1 MKGAMLVGGFG
12 TRLRPLT
19 VTTPK
24 PMLPLVNM
32 PFLEI
37 ELLHLKEYGVD
48 EVVLSTGYLP
58 EVFDEYFGDGSSLG
72 MKLVHVTED
81 EPLGTCGAI
90 KNVERH
96 LGDEPV
102 IVCNG
107 DILTDLDIGALVQYH
122 KDKGAVVTITLTP
135 VEDPTAYG
143 LVPLDDDGR
152 IKEFVEKP
160 SWDQVVTNLINAGTY
175 VLDPKVL
182 KDVPPGVNYSFERQL
197 FPDLLRQGEA
207 LYGFPSDCYWLDL
220 GTPEKY
226 LSAHHDI
233 LDGQVRVPLAGA
245 DRGDRVFLGEGVL
258 IDETAHVYGP
268 LLAGDGV
275 RIGAGARVGDRT
287 CLGSGVSIESGARV
301 EGSVVLDEAVIG
313 EHCVVEQSI
322 IGRGTRLGPDVHVAD
337 CSVLGDNIEAG
348 GENEFLK
355 GIRIWPSTIIE
366 AGKVRFYRTGD

>member
-19 VTTPK
+19 ITTPK
-24 PMLPLVNM
+24 PMLPLVNV

-37 ELLHLKEYGVD
+37 ELLHLREYGVD

-58 EVFDEYFGDGSSLG
+58 AVFDEYFGDGSRLG

-90 KNVERH
+90 KNVAGR
-96 LGDEPV
+96 LGEGPV

-107 DILTDLDIGALVQYH
+107 DILTDLDIGALLAYH
-122 KDKGAVVTITLTP
+122 EEKGAAVTITLTP

-143 LVPLDDDGR
+143 LVPLDGDGR
-152 IKEFVEKP
+152 IKEFLEKP

-175 VLDPKVL
+175 VLDPGVL
-182 KDVPPGVNYSFERQL
+182 EQVPPGVNYSFERQL
-197 FPDLLRQGEA
+197 FPDLLEQGEA

-226 LSAHHDI
+226 LAAHHDI
-233 LDGQVRVPLAGA
+233 LDGQIKVPMPVK
-245 DRGDRVFLGEGVL
+245 DTGDRIFIGEGVS

-268 LLAGDGV
+268 VL
-275 RIGAGARVGDRT
+275 IGNGSSIGPGARVGGQT
-287 CLGSGVSIESGARV
+287 CLGEGVAVGAEAHV
-301 EGSVVLDEAVIG
+301 EGSVVLDGAVIS
-313 EHCVVEQSI
+313 ERCLVEQSI
-322 IGRGTRLGPDVHVAD
+322 VGKNTTLGPGVHVAD
-337 CSVLGDNIEAG
+337 CSVLGDNIRAG
-348 GENEFLK
+348 GENEFRR
-355 GIRIWPSTIIE
+355 GVRVWPSVVIEEETI
-366 AGKVRFYRTGD
+366 RF